1 VLPSWVGLARKIL
14 DQAEKSCLLFLFMTM
29 SNDDKMFNDINTRL
43 VADVKKKEEELRKLQ
58 VRPGNTKG
66 GSITVPLTSCLT
78 GTNLNG
84 TI

>member
-1 VLPSWVGLARKIL
+1 V
-14 DQAEKSCLLFLFMTM
+14 
-29 SNDDKMFNDINTRL
+29 SNDDKMFDDINTRL

-84 TI
+84 TIKNTAVLGYTRHKTLHS